1 MIQIKVVVVVVVV
14 VVTHLWLLKRNF
26 LPNLWGHDNSQLLM
40 GTTCQTYG
48 NMIWQQ
54 LLMGTTCHTYG
65 DMIWQQLL
73 MGTTCH
79 DNSQVLLLM
88 GLTCH
93 NWAIDFPNW
102 RERFRMETSF
112 YCPFVIVWKANKVED
127 DTKVLIWCNCMILHS
142 ISITSNLII
151 TWQEIWLSEQN
162 NKKCYI

>member
-1 MIQIKVVVVVVVV
+1 MIQIKVVVVV

-40 GTTCQTYG
+40 GSTCQTYG

-54 LLMGTTCHTYG
+54 LLR
-65 DMIWQQLL
+65 
-73 MGTTCH
+73 GTTCH
-79 DNSQVLLLM
+79 DNSQLLLLM

-93 NWAIDFPNW
+93 NWAIDFLNW

-112 YCPFVIVWKANKVED
+112 YCPFVFVWKANKVED